1 MRLTTKFSAFI
12 TLLTGLTIFVTLLG
26 CSLSFYNAIQ
36 DKLVNRVQSVA
47 SVIDTR
53 LLTTPLPALS
63 RELDEL
69 MVPVDIV
76 QIDIQQG
83 KHRVLSH
90 ERPGSYRPAGVVSQY
105 REVTVHSLKNPGMT
119 IHMVYLDP
127 MASYFRSM
135 MTTAPLTV
143 AVAFIVLLIF
153 LAVRWLRRQLSGQ
166 ELLEMRSVRILNGER
181 GPQVRGSVHEWP
193 SRASS
198 ALDTLLSEIQ
208 FASDQR
214 SRMDTLIR
222 SYAAQDNKT
231 GLNNRLFFD
240 NQLATLLDDS
250 EKVGTHGW

>member
-76 QIDIQQG
+76 QIDILQG

-208 FASDQR
+208 FASDQQIGR
-214 SRMDTLIR
+214 
-222 SYAAQDNKT
+222 AH
-231 GLNNRLFFD
+231 
-240 NQLATLLDDS
+240 
-250 EKVGTHGW
+250 V

>member
-26 CSLSFYNAIQ
+26 CSLSFYTAIQ

-53 LLTTPLPALS
+53 LLTTPLPGLS

-76 QIDIQQG
+76 QIDILQG

-119 IHMVYLDP
+119 IYMVYLDP

-135 MTTAPLTV
+135 MTTAHC
-143 AVAFIVLLIF
+143 
-153 LAVRWLRRQLSGQ
+153 RRCVYRPADLS
-166 ELLEMRSVRILNGER
+166 R
-181 GPQVRGSVHEWP
+181 GPLAAP
-193 SRASS
+193 P
-198 ALDTLLSEIQ
+198 ALWSGAAGD
-208 FASDQR
+208 A
-214 SRMDTLIR
+214 IR
-222 SYAAQDNKT
+222 TYPE
-231 GLNNRLFFD
+231 R
-240 NQLATLLDDS
+240 
-250 EKVGTHGW
+250 

>member
-90 ERPGSYRPAGVVSQY
+90 ERQGSYRPAGVVSQY
-105 REVTVHSLKNPGMT
+105 REVTVHSLKNPG
-119 IHMVYLDP
+119 
-127 MASYFRSM
+127 
-135 MTTAPLTV
+135 
-143 AVAFIVLLIF
+143 
-153 LAVRWLRRQLSGQ
+153 
-166 ELLEMRSVRILNGER
+166 
-181 GPQVRGSVHEWP
+181 
-193 SRASS
+193 
-198 ALDTLLSEIQ
+198 
-208 FASDQR
+208 
-214 SRMDTLIR
+214 
-222 SYAAQDNKT
+222 
-231 GLNNRLFFD
+231 
-240 NQLATLLDDS
+240 
-250 EKVGTHGW
+250 